1 MLQTKLRLVLPNRLQ
16 LLQASLMLQVPVQ
29 QLLHLY
35 PAELLRLQPLRRLP
49 GVLLMPQRLQAKLR
63 LFRLAMLQLRGVRLP
78 HLLRLLQ
85 VLQVFE
91 PVRGLLLL
99 QAVLQVPVVVL
110 QGAAVL
116 LQVPVLVLRGGRRK
130 QLLLLEAELLLLEA
144 VLQRPEAVMPRVL
157 VRVRLV
163 VQEVYRRVS
172 MFRVPESVLCH
183 RMLVLK
189 LN

>member
-35 PAELLRLQPLRRLP
+35 PAELLRLQPLRRLQ
-49 GVLLMPQRLQAKLR
+49 GVLLMPQRLQAKLL
-63 LFRLAMLQLRGVRLP
+63 LFRLAMLQLRGVRLQ

-85 VLQVFE
+85 VLQVLE

-116 LQVPVLVLRGGRRK
+116 LQVPVLVLRGGRRE
-130 QLLLLEAELLLLEA
+130 QLLLEA

>member
-1 MLQTKLRLVLPNRLQ
+1 VL
-16 LLQASLMLQVPVQ
+16 
-29 QLLHLY
+29 
-35 PAELLRLQPLRRLP
+35 
-49 GVLLMPQRLQAKLR
+49 
-63 LFRLAMLQLRGVRLP
+63 
-78 HLLRLLQ
+78 
-85 VLQVFE
+85 E
-91 PVRGLLLL
+91 PVRWLLLL

-130 QLLLLEAELLLLEA
+130 QLLLLEA

-189 LN
+189 LS

>member
-35 PAELLRLQPLRRLP
+35 PAELLRLQPLRRLQ
-49 GVLLMPQRLQAKLR
+49 GVLLMPQRLQLQAKLR
-63 LFRLAMLQLRGVRLP
+63 LFRVAMLQLRGMRLL

-85 VLQVFE
+85 VLQVLE

-99 QAVLQVPVVVL
+99 QAVLQVPVDVL

-116 LQVPVLVLRGGRRK
+116 LQVPVLVLRGGRRE
-130 QLLLLEAELLLLEA
+130 QLLLEA

-189 LN
+189 LS